1 MSAFHS
7 HHVSSLV
14 SRKGFT
20 LLETILAITIL
31 AVLMGLVAVLW
42 GQARTWTDD
51 SADELDAMRIT
62 RILHTMRVQWR
73 DRRAT
78 DHDRSALDATGM
90 TPDEVRFVTATPIL
104 FPDWPIVRAV
114 YRVEYD
120 PDRGTLSDPRYR
132 LVYSETRLPGGQP
145 DPLGSLDAAGMQ
157 MMQSI
162 ILLEDCSVLH
172 WERFGP
178 ARAEQSRRS
187 RDGESDE
194 EDRRAEDSRRDTAS
208 GREAWEWRIF
218 AEQFEDRIPAVRLV
232 GQHGK
237 ERFACVLVA
246 APLR

>member
-1 MSAFHS
+1 MSIIRT
-7 HHVSSLV
+7 HHVHEIAQ
-14 SRKGFT
+14 RRAFT
-20 LLETILAITIL
+20 LLETLLAVTIL
-31 AVLMGLVAVLW
+31 SVLMGLVAVLW
-42 GQARTWTDD
+42 GQARTWTED
-51 SADELDAMRIT
+51 SVKEQNAMYIT
-62 RILHTMRVQWR
+62 RILQTMRTQWS
-73 DRRAT
+73 DRRAIGQ
-78 DHDRSALDATGM
+78 DRSALDSTGM

-104 FPDWPIVRAV
+104 FPDWPLVRAV

-132 LVYSETRLPGGQP
+132 LVYSETRLPGGHP

-157 MMQSI
+157 MTQSI
-162 ILLEDCSVLH
+162 VLLEDCSVLH

-178 ARAEQSRRS
+178 ARADQSRRS
-187 RDGESDE
+187 RDAENDE
-194 EDRRAEDSRRDTAS
+194 GARGSEDMRRGDSS
-208 GREAWEWRIF
+208 GRDAWEWRIF